1 MRDYIVEQSAG
12 ELLRNN
18 FTIYF
23 NNFLPLFFIYF
34 VPIFPF
40 QMMSMHGQLTGDAT
54 LYLIGQLIVLSIS
67 VFTVSA
73 MTIAIS
79 AVCLGNKPRF
89 SHAYQAIFNK
99 NLINYVLT
107 SLLVTITIVVGFLL
121 FIIPGLFFLAWF
133 MFALPIVILE
143 RKSAVQALK
152 RSKELGKGLYLRN
165 WGVLTLMGLVAG
177 VFGAVIG
184 GIISMAVAISGGEIW
199 LLAFLLSVVTVLM
212 VPATQIISVLL
223 YYDMRV
229 RKEAY
234 DSTMLA
240 QDLRR

>member
-1 MRDYIVEQSAG
+1 
-12 ELLRNN
+12 
-18 FTIYF
+18 
-23 NNFLPLFFIYF
+23 
-34 VPIFPF
+34 
-40 QMMSMHGQLTGDAT
+40 
-54 LYLIGQLIVLSIS
+54 
-67 VFTVSA
+67 
-73 MTIAIS
+73 
-79 AVCLGNKPRF
+79 
-89 SHAYQAIFNK
+89 
-99 NLINYVLT
+99 
-107 SLLVTITIVVGFLL
+107 
-121 FIIPGLFFLAWF
+121 
-133 MFALPIVILE
+133 
-143 RKSAVQALK
+143 
-152 RSKELGKGLYLRN
+152 
-165 WGVLTLMGLVAG
+165 MGLVAG